1 MKTYVKIA
9 VIILLS
15 IALIFLINYDVKDV
29 TEEVSTTHE
38 LENKL
43 ASNSGENNY
52 SGEAKNSGDNYLA
65 ASGEKISGDSSTI
78 IAKDNDKKI
87 EKEVKLT
94 SNSPYYIKINN
105 LQNVVTIYKKDAEG
119 NYTEP
124 YKAMICSVGEATPVA
139 GKKHKVTSYKKRWNA
154 LQGNVYGQY
163 ATQIIGN
170 ILFHSVPYTAKRND
184 ALEYWEYDKLGTDAS
199 LGCVRLTVEDAKW
212 IYDNIPQGTI
222 VEFYEDINPGPLG
235 KPTAQK
241 ISENELCRDWDPTD
255 TAEGNP
261 WNKKVVEI
269 IESGESGEG
278 A

>member
-1 MKTYVKIA
+1 MKTYIKIA
-9 VIILLS
+9 VIIILS
-15 IALIFLINYDVKDV
+15 VALIFLINYDIKDTV
-29 TEEVSTTHE
+29 EETSAVVETGNRFV
-38 LENKL
+38 L
-43 ASNSGENNY
+43 NSGENNI
-52 SGEAKNSGDNYLA
+52 SGEFEKSGDNYFAISGEQNSGDN
-65 ASGEKISGDSSTI
+65 SIVKS
-78 IAKDNDKKI
+78 KDKKV

-105 LQNVVTIYKKDAEG
+105 LQNVVTIYKKDSDG
-119 NYTEP
+119 NYTTP

-222 VEFYEDINPGPLG
+222 VEFYEDENPGPLR
-235 KPTAQK
+235 KAFCN
-241 ISENELCRDWDPTD
+241 ENFI
-255 TAEGNP
+255 
-261 WNKKVVEI
+261 K
-269 IESGESGEG
+269 
-278 A
+278 